1 MEWPETGVAGGGKA
15 TPWWVMADNVIAAEI
30 FDYRETS
37 WSPEELARLFA
48 AAPKMYRM
56 LENCAPGKGCVD
68 PKCGCKS
75 WAKLKAEIDGETK

>member
-1 MEWPETGVAGGGKA
+1 
-15 TPWWVMADNVIAAEI
+15 MAQCPSCGAV
-30 FDYRETS
+30 
-37 WSPEELARLFA
+37 SPEWTHEPGDHAKLARLFA